1 MSDESLNAPQLE
13 AVHHLRGPCLVIAG
27 AGSGKTKVITH
38 KLQALVRSGIEAK
51 QIAAITFTNKAAAE
65 MRERSRALVGQAAKD
80 FSICTFHALGVR
92 ILRESGAAVNLKPN
106 FSILD
111 SDDQLA
117 LMRDVSATTDN
128 KIARRFQWA
137 VSGWKNAAMSPEEAE
152 REAIASN
159 NADHLQAARVY
170 ARYAEQLSAYQSCDF
185 DDLILL
191 PLKALRDHAD
201 VRTKW
206 QAKFRYLLVDEYQD
220 TNATQ
225 YELLKL
231 LVGERAQFTA
241 VGDDDQSIYG
251 WRGADIDNL
260 KKLPTDFPQLKVIK
274 LEQNYRS
281 TSRIL
286 HAANHVIGGNP
297 KLFEKKLWSALGEG
311 DAVEVWRCDSEDHE
325 AERIAQRIGNHKS
338 ANVRPWK
345 DYAILYR
352 ANHQSR
358 ALETALRKAQIPYSV
373 SGGQSFFDR
382 AEIKDICAYLR
393 LLANQDDDP
402 AFIRA
407 ITTPKRGIGATTL
420 EKLGAAAGQW
430 HCSLFEALFN
440 DAIATSLGAKAV
452 EHLREFGRF
461 INQLEYR
468 ARTEAAGELL
478 QELLSEIAYEKHL
491 YDNAETDKQAA
502 EKWQNVQEFAEW
514 MTKKAEED
522 KATLTQ
528 LAQTIALI
536 TQLQERGEERDAVTL
551 STVHAAKGLEW
562 PHVFVAGCEEGLLPF
577 NREDKP
583 IQAQQ
588 LQEERRLMY
597 VAITRA
603 KRTLVVTHAAK
614 RKKGREMR
622 ATTASRFIEEMKLNS
637 AVSEADKKLSVNDR
651 LAKLKASLK
660 TNALETPILP

>member
-1 MSDESLNAPQLE
+1 MSTDTLNAPQLE

-38 KLQALVRSGIEAK
+38 KLQALVRSGIAPK
-51 QIAAITFTNKAAAE
+51 NVAAITFTNKAAAE
-65 MRERSRALVGQAAKD
+65 MRERSRALVGKEAKD
-80 FSICTFHALGVR
+80 FTICTFHALGVR
-92 ILRESGAAVNLKPN
+92 LLRADGAALNLKPN

-137 VSGWKNAAMSPEEAE
+137 VSGWKNAALSPDQAE
-152 REAIASN
+152 KEAIAAN
-159 NADHLQAARVY
+159 NADLLQAARVY
-170 ARYAEQLSAYQSCDF
+170 ARYTEQLSAYQSCDF

-191 PLKALRDHAD
+191 PLKLMRDHAE
-201 VRTKW
+201 VRAKW
-206 QAKFRYLLVDEYQD
+206 QAQFRYLLVDEYQD

-251 WRGADIDNL
+251 WRGANIDNL
-260 KKLPTDFPQLKVIK
+260 KKLPEDYPQLKVIK

-281 TSRIL
+281 TARIL
-286 HAANHVIGGNP
+286 SAANHVIGGNP

-338 ANVRPWK
+338 ANVKPWK

-358 ALETALRKAQIPYSV
+358 ALESALRKAQIPYVV

-407 ITTPKRGIGATTL
+407 VTTPKRGIGATTL
-420 EKLGAAAGQW
+420 ERLGSAAGQW
-430 HCSLFEALFN
+430 KCSLYEALFN
-440 DAIATSLGAKAV
+440 DAIAGSLGAKPA

-461 INQLEYR
+461 INNLEYR
-468 ARTEAAGELL
+468 ARTEPAGELL
-478 QELLSEIAYEKHL
+478 TELLAEIGYERHL
-491 YDNAETDKQAA
+491 TDTAENDKQAA
-502 EKWQNVQEFAEW
+502 DKWQNVLEFVEW
-514 MTKKAEED
+514 MSKKAEED

-562 PHVFVAGCEEGLLPF
+562 PYVFVAGCEEGLMPF

-583 IQAQQ
+583 IQPQQ

-622 ATTASRFIEEMKLNS
+622 ATTTSRFIDEMQLGKSLS
-637 AVSEADKKLSVNDR
+637 AEDKKTSVNDR
-651 LAKLKASLK
+651 LAKLRASLK
-660 TNALETPILP
+660 AADLQAQ